1 MNLIAVKKLL
11 KNEIKKKSNLRGV
24 HYNKTEEVI
33 EVCDAF
39 SLIREKAQLK
49 NIEHDITID
58 INSGK
63 LMDGVYPNT
72 SNIIPSGEK
81 FFIKKDGEKSLR
93 LTMHNGILCYEFNN
107 YFWDAKLIDN
117 AFACI
122 DREILKVLKTDD
134 DELFVV
140 EKERFSWLIYKNE
153 ISGLFI
159 LSVGL
164 KK

>member
-1 MNLIAVKKLL
+1 MNLVAVKKLL
-11 KNEIKKKSNLRGV
+11 KNESKKNSNLRGV
-24 HYNKTEEVI
+24 HYNKTQEVI
-33 EVCDAF
+33 EVCDTF
-39 SLIREKAQLK
+39 NVIQEKAQLK
-49 NIEHDITID
+49 NIERDITVD

-72 SNIIPSGEK
+72 SKLMPEGEK
-81 FFIKKDGEKSLR
+81 IFIKKDGEKSLR
-93 LTMHNGILCYEFNN
+93 LTMNNGILCYEFNN

-122 DREILKVLKTDD
+122 DRKILKVLKTDD

-140 EKERFSWLIYKNE
+140 EKEWFSWLIYKNE
-153 ISGLFI
+153 MAGLFI

-164 KK
+164 RK